1 LNQETQRSLQL
12 EKDLKQRTDDHQSQ
26 WVSSKN
32 VELALTSAREAIR
45 TKELEVKE
53 LQTFLDTASRASD
66 EKNARTAK
74 VEREKS
80 TLEARVRELEAERKK
95 TLPNPVAQRRPVSQ
109 PRSSSA
115 PDERIK
121 FLEKELED
129 IRSTFS
135 QTEASL
141 RSTSQKLSQTQDDLL
156 RSENEKTALEKRMT
170 SQMNDLAA
178 SLEETEG
185 ELQLMKKQA
194 EDGSREE
201 ELIKRI
207 DEDEA
212 KITTLESIL
221 RETQDSRH
229 LKARMQEM
237 EIRLNEEVKK
247 VGERDR
253 RCIDLV
259 KEKEESLDQLANA
272 REEIQR
278 LTGVVTERITSAER

>member
-1 LNQETQRSLQL
+1 MQL

-26 WVSSKN
+26 CVSSKN
-32 VELALTSAREAIR
+32 VELTLTSAREAIR
-45 TKELEVKE
+45 AKELEVKE
-53 LQTFLDTASRASD
+53 LQTFLDATSRASE

-74 VEREKS
+74 LEREKS

-95 TLPNPVAQRRPVSQ
+95 TLPNPVAQRRTVSQ

-115 PDERIK
+115 PDDRIK
-121 FLEKELED
+121 FLEKDLEE

-156 RSENEKTALEKRMT
+156 RSENEKTALEKRMA

-178 SLEETEG
+178 SLEEKEA

-194 EDGSREE
+194 EDGNREE

-207 DEDEA
+207 EEDEV

-229 LKARMQEM
+229 LKAQVQEM

-247 VGERDR
+247 GDR

-259 KEKEESLDQLANA
+259 REKAEALDRLADA

-278 LTGVVTERITSAER
+278 LTKVVTERITSSERYFMFVLSL

>member
-1 LNQETQRSLQL
+1 M
-12 EKDLKQRTDDHQSQ
+12 
-26 WVSSKN
+26 
-32 VELALTSAREAIR
+32 ELTLTSAREAIR
-45 TKELEVKE
+45 AKELEVKE
-53 LQTFLDTASRASD
+53 LQTFLDATSRASE

-74 VEREKS
+74 LEREKS

-95 TLPNPVAQRRPVSQ
+95 TLPNPVAQRRTVSQ

-115 PDERIK
+115 PDDRIK
-121 FLEKELED
+121 FLEKDLEE

-156 RSENEKTALEKRMT
+156 RSENEKTALEKRMA

-178 SLEETEG
+178 SLEEKEA

-194 EDGSREE
+194 EDGNREE

-207 DEDEA
+207 EEDEV

-229 LKARMQEM
+229 LKAQVQEM

-247 VGERDR
+247 GDR

-259 KEKEESLDQLANA
+259 REKAEALDRLADA

-278 LTGVVTERITSAER
+278 LTKVVTERITSSERYFIFVLSL